1 MWDPAQYLKFAAPRF
16 RPARDLL
23 ARVAIEAP
31 KTVYDLGC
39 GAGNVTRLL
48 AQRWPD
54 ARVVGVDDSA
64 EMLAQA
70 AKEAPGIVWQCQ
82 SVASWTPEQAADLI
96 YSNAALHWLP
106 DHQALFRRLMGCL
119 TPGGVLAVQMPRNF
133 SEPSHALIRETV
145 AGGPWRDRLAPL
157 VQPSPVAAPEYY
169 YDLLAP
175 LAAELDMWETQYQHV
190 LEGEDPV
197 KEWTKGTWLKQFLD
211 ALDEGDRP
219 AFEADYAV
227 RLRKAYPRR
236 ADGKTVFPFRRLFIV
251 ARR

>member
-16 RPARDLL
+16 RPAMDLL
-23 ARVAIEAP
+23 ARVTVEAP

-54 ARVVGVDDSA
+54 ARIVGVDDSA

-145 AGGPWRDRLAPL
+145 AGGPWRDRPAPL
-157 VQPSPVAAPEYY
+157 VQPSPVAPPEYY

>member
-16 RPARDLL
+16 RPAMDLL
-23 ARVAIEAP
+23 ARVTVEAP

-82 SVASWTPEQAADLI
+82 SIANWAPDRAADLI

-106 DHQALFRRLMGCL
+106 NHQALFRRLMGCL

>member
-16 RPARDLL
+16 RPAMDLL
-23 ARVAIEAP
+23 ARVTVEAP

-70 AKEAPGIVWQCQ
+70 AKEAPGVVWQCQ
-82 SVASWTPEQAADLI
+82 GIANWAPDRAADLI

>member
-16 RPARDLL
+16 RPAMDLL
-23 ARVAIEAP
+23 ARVTVEAP

-106 DHQALFRRLMGCL
+106 DHQALFPRLMGCL

>member
-16 RPARDLL
+16 RPAMDLL
-23 ARVAIEAP
+23 ARVAIEIP

-64 EMLAQA
+64 EMLAQT

-82 SVASWTPEQAADLI
+82 SIANWAPDRAADLI

-106 DHQALFRRLMGCL
+106 NHQALFRRLMGCL

-145 AGGPWRDRLAPL
+145 AGGPWYDCLAPL

-190 LEGEDPV
+190 LDGEDPV

>member
-1 MWDPAQYLKFAAPRF
+1 MR
-16 RPARDLL
+16 
-23 ARVAIEAP
+23 
-31 KTVYDLGC
+31 
-39 GAGNVTRLL
+39 
-48 AQRWPD
+48 
-54 ARVVGVDDSA
+54 
-64 EMLAQA
+64 
-70 AKEAPGIVWQCQ
+70 
-82 SVASWTPEQAADLI
+82 
-96 YSNAALHWLP
+96 
-106 DHQALFRRLMGCL
+106 CL

>member
-16 RPARDLL
+16 RPAMDLL

-82 SVASWTPEQAADLI
+82 SIANWAPDRAADLI

-106 DHQALFRRLMGCL
+106 NHQALFRRLMGCL